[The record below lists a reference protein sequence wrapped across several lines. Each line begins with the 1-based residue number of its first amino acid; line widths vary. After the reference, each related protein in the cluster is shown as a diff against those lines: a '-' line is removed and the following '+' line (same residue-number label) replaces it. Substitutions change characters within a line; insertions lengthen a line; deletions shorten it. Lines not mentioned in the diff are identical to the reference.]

1 MKIMKKNNGILLAA
15 LLFVITAMS
24 SCEVVGDLVEFGV
37 WIGIIIVV
45 AVVALIWWII
55 RKFKR

>member
-1 MKIMKKNNGILLAA
+1 MIIMKKYNGILLAIV
-15 LLFVITAMS
+15 LLGVTMS
-24 SCEVVGDLVEFGV
+24 SCEIVGDLVEFGV
-37 WIGIIIVV
+37 WVGVIIVV

>member
-1 MKIMKKNNGILLAA
+1 MKKNNGILLAA

>member
-1 MKIMKKNNGILLAA
+1 MNIMKKNNGIILAA
-15 LLFVITAMS
+15 LLVGLTALS
-24 SCEVVGDLVEFGV
+24 SCEVMGDLMEFGV